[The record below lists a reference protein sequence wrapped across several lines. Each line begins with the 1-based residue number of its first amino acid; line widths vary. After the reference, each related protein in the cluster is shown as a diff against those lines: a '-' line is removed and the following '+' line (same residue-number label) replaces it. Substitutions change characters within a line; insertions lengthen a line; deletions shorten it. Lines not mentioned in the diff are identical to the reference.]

1 MAIEIWGGGGKGVVL
16 GVEWRISA
24 CQAPLNERIVYL
36 VQIYKQ
42 LCVSFFVSVV
52 HAVENVGALL
62 VQTLTARPVDCVSER
77 LPTGASPYVK
87 IAAMGDPCKA
97 AQWTSA

>member
-1 MAIEIWGGGGKGVVL
+1 MAHIRMPGNIRIANRIL
-16 GVEWRISA
+16 GTN
-24 CQAPLNERIVYL
+24 L
-36 VQIYKQ
+36 Q